1 MKIAYYCQHVLGIG
15 HFHRSL
21 AICRELAAAHD
32 VTMITG
38 GAPVEIR
45 EEQLQ
50 EQIVF
55 FQLPGLMMDAEFNN
69 LAPVMTAANLE
80 SKPPETTP
88 ATLEAIK
95 RQRAALLYTFFQ
107 EHNPDV
113 FIIELYPFG
122 RKSFRFELDPVLEA
136 IRDGRLPCCR
146 VFCSLRDIL
155 VERHDKA
162 KFERRVITTLNDFFD
177 GLLIHG
183 DKHCIALDATF
194 SRLNDISI
202 PMAYTGYVA
211 PHAPAAS
218 RADVRHTF
226 GISEAT
232 SLIVAS
238 IGGGSVGS
246 ELLFGMAEAM
256 SHINNPDADDPDAPS
271 PHLQIFTGP
280 YINNNDLTRLRGY
293 SDARITVNRYSTEF
307 LQWLTAADLSV
318 SMAGYNTT
326 MNVLQSG
333 VPALFFP
340 FFQNQEQYL
349 RLQALAHNAPLKILE
364 QQDLQPEILAGHIRA
379 QLLQK
384 RFSSSVNLNG
394 VAETVRLIEHW
405 SR

>member
-21 AICRELAAAHD
+21 AICRELATTHD

-38 GAPVEIR
+38 GAPVEIG
-45 EEQLQ
+45 EKQVQ
-50 EQIVF
+50 ERIGF
-55 FQLPGLMMDAEFNN
+55 FQLPGLMMDTEFNN
-69 LAPVMTAANLE
+69 LAPIKTAASTE
-80 SKPPETTP
+80 SKPPQTAP

-107 EHNPDV
+107 QHSPDV

-136 IRDGRLPCCR
+136 IRDGRLPGCR

-155 VERHDKA
+155 VERHDKE

-183 DKHCIALDATF
+183 DKHCITLDATF
-194 SRLNDISI
+194 SRLNDVTV
-202 PMAYTGYVA
+202 PLAYTGYVT
-211 PHAPAAS
+211 PHAPATP

-226 GISEAT
+226 GIPEAT

-238 IGGGSVGS
+238 IGGGNVGS
-246 ELLFGMAEAM
+246 ELLLGLAEAM
-256 SHINNPDADDPDAPS
+256 GHLDNPLLY
-271 PHLQIFTGP
+271 LQIFTGP
-280 YINNNDLTRLRGY
+280 YVDDNDLAKLRDY
-293 SDARITVNRYSTEF
+293 SDARIRVERYTAEF
-307 LQWLTAADLSV
+307 MAWLTAADLSV

-333 VPALFFP
+333 VPALLYP
-340 FFQNQEQYL
+340 FRQNQEQFL
-349 RLQALAHNAPLKILE
+349 RLRALAHIAPLKMLE
-364 QQDLQPEILAGHIRA
+364 QQDLQPEILADHIRT

-384 RFSSSVNLNG
+384 RFSSPVNING
-394 VAETVRLIEHW
+394 AAETARLIEYW